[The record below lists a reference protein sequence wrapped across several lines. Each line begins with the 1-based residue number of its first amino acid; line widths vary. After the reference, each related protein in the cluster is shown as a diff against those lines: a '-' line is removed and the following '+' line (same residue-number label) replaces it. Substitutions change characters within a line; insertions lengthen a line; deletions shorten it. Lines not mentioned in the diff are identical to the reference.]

1 MRAVLTYHSIDD
13 SGSPISVSRRTFEQH
28 AEWLASG
35 AVRVT
40 GLADLMTTS
49 DDSDAVA
56 ITFDDGFESVATI
69 AAPLLRE
76 RQLPATVFV
85 VSGHAGRTNLWG
97 GQPAEGIPV
106 MPLMDWPTLSRLAE
120 TGFTLGAHSRTH
132 PDLTRVDRT
141 ALQDEINGSI
151 DTIASE
157 TGTRPTCF
165 AYPYGRVSPAVAQAT
180 ASACSL
186 AVTTELRPI
195 QSDDSPLLLPRLDA
209 YYFQAPGRLES
220 WGRPQW
226 HAYVK
231 GRAVLRAVRGLVT
244 Q

>member
-13 SGSPISVSRRTFEQH
+13 SGSPISVRRATFEQH

-40 GLADLMTTS
+40 SLAELMTLS
-49 DDSDAVA
+49 DDLDAVA
-56 ITFDDGFESVATI
+56 ISFDDGFESVAKI

-76 RQLPATVFV
+76 RNLPATIFV
-85 VSGHAGRTNLWG
+85 VTGHVGRTNMWG
-97 GQPAEGIPV
+97 GQAAEGIPV
-106 MPLMDWPTLSRLAE
+106 MPLMDWTTLSRLAE
-120 TGFTLGAHSRTH
+120 EGFTLGAHSGTH
-132 PDLTRVDRT
+132 PDLTRIDPAAV
-141 ALQDEINGSI
+141 QHEIRGSI
-151 DTIASE
+151 DCIASE

-165 AYPYGRVSPAVAQAT
+165 AYPYGRVTPLVAEAA

-186 AVTTELRPI
+186 AFTTELRPL
-195 QSDDSPLLLPRLDA
+195 QSGDSPFLLPRLDA
-209 YYFQAPGRLES
+209 YYFQARGRLES

-231 GRAVLRAVRGLVT
+231 GRAVLRAVRALVT